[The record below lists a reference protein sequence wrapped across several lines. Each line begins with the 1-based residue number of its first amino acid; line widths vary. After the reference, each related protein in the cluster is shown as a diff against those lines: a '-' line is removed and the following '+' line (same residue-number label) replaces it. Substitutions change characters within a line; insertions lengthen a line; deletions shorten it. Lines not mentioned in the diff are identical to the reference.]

1 MIHYVWRLRMDG
13 ILISAYV
20 GSRLSMKDDELSICY
35 HYNHYIQPMFADN
48 DDNKGSFMH
57 QMFLSLVSWRCVSFF
72 CSCFWGA
79 TSQQRE
85 GGQLKSCDGFFP
97 STRHG
102 KLAGIPF
109 CSKPFWW
116 NRAAFSSL
124 FSPIGLECL
133 GSSCGIAP
141 RNVYERP
148 DVFCCG
154 SLWVYVITVKIMS
167 NIGGGGWRVSF
178 CLEVS
183 RGFKPAV
190 DCTNQWFYIAAEDII
205 ELSWWNQ
212 QQNEAGIKPEDVH
225 IQKASNKSS
234 HSKTSPLS
242 PTCFGCLKFS

>member
-1 MIHYVWRLRMDG
+1 
-13 ILISAYV
+13 
-20 GSRLSMKDDELSICY
+20 
-35 HYNHYIQPMFADN
+35 
-48 DDNKGSFMH
+48 
-57 QMFLSLVSWRCVSFF
+57 MFLSLVSWRCVSFF

-141 RNVYERP
+141 RN
-148 DVFCCG
+148 C
-154 SLWVYVITVKIMS
+154 LWKAGCLLLWKSVSVCHYRENHVKHRRWWMEGFVLF
-167 NIGGGGWRVSF
+167 GGFPRFQTRGRLHQPMVLYSCWRHHRTFVM
-178 CLEVS
+178 
-183 RGFKPAV
+183 KPATKWSRNQTRR
-190 DCTNQWFYIAAEDII
+190 CTYPKGI
-205 ELSWWNQ
+205 Q
-212 QQNEAGIKPEDVH
+212 Q
-225 IQKASNKSS
+225 
-234 HSKTSPLS
+234 
-242 PTCFGCLKFS
+242 KFSF